1 MSMKNS
7 IPWIEKYRPQ
17 LLNDVVQNEDLLHL
31 FKNSIKTRNIS
42 HMLFYGPP
50 GTGKTSSILA
60 IGRELFREHFAER
73 MVEFNASDDRG
84 INAVRDKITYE
95 AKKFVSEIVGADN
108 VIIPPY
114 KIIILDE
121 ADSMTDEAQDA
132 LRVVIEEYSQVTRF
146 CFICN
151 YISKITDAIKS
162 RCSHVYFKKLPVE
175 CMISKLN
182 EISTKESMLL
192 PIKLLNK
199 IISISNGD
207 MRKAVVMLQNLKYLF
222 ELKKLQKKPFVDMTM
237 AELNSLCLFS
247 TDPDADADADD
258 QISSE
263 ITVRDIYDMSA
274 NIDPSVANEI
284 IRGVI
289 TCRNV
294 SEVRKLCSHT
304 IARGYPVDNIL
315 LRLNDHIKYSDKFND
330 VNKAKIFK
338 HSTSILAKVKEC
350 SDEYVQLLDYL
361 VSVYSIYKNGT
372 LHD

>member
-1 MSMKNS
+1 MKNS

-17 LLNDVVQNEDLLHL
+17 ILNDVVQNDDLLHL
-31 FKNSIKTRNIS
+31 FKNSIKTRNIP

-60 IGRELFREHFAER
+60 IGRELFREHFSER

-95 AKKFVSEIVGADN
+95 AKKFVAEIITPDN
-108 VIIPPY
+108 IIIPPY

-162 RCSHVYFKKLPVE
+162 RCSHVYFKKLPIE
-175 CMISKLN
+175 CMISKLK
-182 EISTKESMLL
+182 EISQKESMDLSTK
-192 PIKLLNK
+192 ILNK
-199 IISISNGD
+199 IILISNGD
-207 MRKAVVMLQNLKYLF
+207 MRKAVIMLQNLKYLF
-222 ELKKLQKKPFVDMTM
+222 ELKKLQTKPFMKMTPS
-237 AELNSLCLFS
+237 ELNSICMFS
-247 TDPDADADADD
+247 SDQTDQTD
-258 QISSE
+258 QNGQTE

-274 NIDPSVANEI
+274 NIDPTLAEEIFNSVI
-284 IRGVI
+284 K
-289 TCRNV
+289 CKNV
-294 SEVRKLCSHT
+294 LDVRKLCLRT

-315 LRLNDHIKYSDKFND
+315 LQLNDHIKYSEKIND
-330 VNKAKIFK
+330 LHKAKIFK
-338 HSTSILAKVKEC
+338 HSIGILAKVKEC

-361 VSVYSIYKNGT
+361 VSVYSIYKNNS
-372 LHD
+372 LFD